1 MQELTRAA
9 AYWSNEIDRQL
20 RVIEGLAGQRA
31 EALNKA
37 EAIERE
43 LSRERTTLEGL
54 ERIAEKERGNPC
66 TS

>member
-20 RVIEGLAGQRA
+20 RVIESLAGQRA

-37 EAIERE
+37 ERLERE

>member
-20 RVIEGLAGQRA
+20 LVIESLAGQRA

-54 ERIAEKERGNPC
+54 ERIADKERGNLC

>member
-20 RVIEGLAGQRA
+20 LVIESLAGQRA

-54 ERIAEKERGNPC
+54 ERIAEKERNSTC